1 LNHNAVI
8 LIREIANRIEEASG
22 SIVMD
27 LDTWEKLCLLILPE
41 WYQDRPDD
49 DRGPTHAAPGSEEK
63 IIIIEGRVERGRS
76 PFHADDLRLDMRPA
90 PERRGDYYTLHAT
103 GDHPSIWYDDQG

>member
-1 LNHNAVI
+1 MNHNATI

-41 WYQDRPDD
+41 WYQDRPED
-49 DRGPTHAAPGSEEK
+49 DRGPTQESPGTEEK
-63 IIIIEGRVERGRS
+63 IKILQNRVKRGRS
-76 PFHADDLRLDMRPA
+76 PFHSGDTIVQNKPT
-90 PERRGDYYTLHAT
+90 PERRDSYTMHAN
-103 GDHPSIWYDDQG
+103 DEFMDDV

>member
-1 LNHNAVI
+1 LNHNATI

-49 DRGPTHAAPGSEEK
+49 DRGPTDAAPGSEEK
-63 IIIIEGRVERGRS
+63 LAIFQDRVERGRS
-76 PFHADDLRLDMRPA
+76 PFHTGDPVLDTRTA
-90 PERRGDYYTLHAT
+90 PERSGYHNVDRAGGFYFDSE
-103 GDHPSIWYDDQG
+103 D